1 MTTQAQ
7 TCIAKLL
14 AYRHELLGQTAPEGM
29 EPESWRL
36 QQIMRQ
42 YENLFEEFTMVLL
55 PHDALFEGHLARCE
69 DGSAVFF
76 ETPRPS
82 NLAFLLTAS
91 PQALEAP
98 LVRRLAVREEAR
110 QELRGLLDSAL
121 ALLSMT
127 PEVGE
132 TAERVFKLTQR
143 VQRARMQYGEFHP
156 YADEESDPQL
166 QALESRLALLEQS
179 VV

>member
-7 TCIAKLL
+7 TCITKLL
-14 AYRHELLGQTAPEGM
+14 AYRHELLGQTAPKDM
-29 EPESWRL
+29 ESESWRL

-42 YENLFEEFTMVLL
+42 YENLFDEYTMVLL
-55 PHDALFEGHLARCE
+55 PHDALFKGHLARCE
-69 DGSAVFF
+69 DGSGVFF

-98 LVRRLAVREEAR
+98 LVRRLAVRDEAR

-121 ALLSMT
+121 ALLTRT
-127 PEVGE
+127 PQTDDAVQ
-132 TAERVFKLTQR
+132 TVFRLVERI
-143 VQRARMQYGEFHP
+143 QRARVQYGEFHP
-156 YADEESDPQL
+156 YAEGGAEVHLSL
-166 QALESRLALLEQS
+166 VESRLALLEQS